1 MSSPTTRIQSVDI
14 LRGLIM
20 LIMALDHVRDFFHV
34 TAMTDDPTNL
44 ATTTPWLF
52 FTRWITHYCAPTF
65 VFLSGV
71 SAHLSG
77 LKKTKKEQSIFLI
90 KRGVWL
96 VLVDIIIMTLAITFN
111 PLYNVIILQVIWA
124 IGFSMIILGLL
135 IRTSLAVIVVVGAL
149 IVFGHN
155 VFDYIKVSD
164 ATIAGKLVGALLTNA
179 HTFQPLSSERFI
191 FVFYTA
197 IPWTG
202 VMLLGYAFGI
212 YFKPSVSATVRKDIL
227 VRWGF
232 AVLAFFIVMRYIN
245 YYGDPAPWSRQK
257 NGIYTLISFLNT
269 TKYPCSLLYICMTL
283 GPSILMLA
291 LFENVRSKL
300 TDVFIVYGKVP
311 FFYYVLHFYLIH
323 FLLVILFFATG
334 HSANQIVDPKTIFLF
349 RPEHFGY
356 GLPVVYLIWLFVI
369 AVLYKPCKRFVEY
382 KRTHRQWWL
391 SYV

>member
-20 LIMALDHVRDFFHV
+20 LIMAIDHVRDFLHV
-34 TAMTDDPTNL
+34 TAMTDEPTNL
-44 ATTTPWLF
+44 ATTTPLLF

-65 VFLSGV
+65 VFLSGA
-71 SAHLSG
+71 SAYLSG
-77 LKKTKKEQSIFLI
+77 LKKTKQQQSIFLI
-90 KRGVWL
+90 KRGLWL
-96 VLVDIIIMTLAITFN
+96 ILVEVIVMTLGITFN
-111 PLYNVIILQVIWA
+111 PFYNVIILQVIWT
-124 IGFSMIILGLL
+124 IGLSMVILGLL
-135 IRTSLAVIVVVGAL
+135 IRTSLPVIITIGAL

-155 VFDYIKVSD
+155 IFDYIKVSD
-164 ATIAGKLVGALLTNA
+164 VTIGGKLVGALLTNS
-179 HTFQPLSSERFI
+179 HTFQPLGGNRFI
-191 FVFYTA
+191 LVFYTA

-202 VMLLGYAFGI
+202 VMLLGYAFGT
-212 YFKPSVSATVRKDIL
+212 YFKPSVSSAERKNIL

-245 YYGDPAPWSRQK
+245 HYGDPAPWSRQK
-257 NGIYTLISFLNT
+257 NGIYTLLSFLNT

-291 LFENVRSKL
+291 LFENTRSKL
-300 TDVFIVYGKVP
+300 TDIFTVYGKVP

-323 FLLVILFFATG
+323 FLLVIFFFATG
-334 HSANQIVDPKTIFLF
+334 HGVNEIIEPENIFLF
-349 RPEHFGY
+349 RPKVFGY

-369 AVLYKPCKRFVEY
+369 SVLYRPCKRFVEY
-382 KRTHRQWWL
+382 KKTHRQWWL